1 MVTGKGDMKRL
12 CFSAASLALVVS
24 TLLAVQAPP
33 VVQASPAIPAQVH
46 ACAAV
51 PAGFARCFAI
61 GLTNPNAGP
70 NNPATRLAA
79 RPIGPSARTV
89 SSCPAGPNSG
99 YTPCQLQNA
108 YVLTSAA
115 STNGAGETEA
125 IVDAYLDATAFSDV
139 NTYRAQFG
147 LSPLTNCA
155 TSDTTHHCFWQ
166 VGQTGSTSALPTR
179 SNAGWTAEQSLDVD
193 MASAICP
200 NCNILLIEAN
210 SSSTANLDAGVTTAA
225 SFGHNVVS
233 ISNSWG
239 GSEFSSETSDATFTH
254 PGIAITASTGDSGYG
269 VQYPASSPYVT
280 AVGGTSL
287 AQSSNGWS
295 ETAWS
300 GAGSGCSAY
309 VAQPSWQS
317 SVGNITSVC
326 GKRAVADVSADADPN
341 TGVAVYNSSSYQYV
355 KAGWQVWGG
364 TSVASPIIAGVYAL
378 AGNTSTSA
386 DGSYSYS
393 HTSSLFD
400 VTNGSNGSCGNL
412 LCNATT
418 GWDGPT
424 GNGTPNGTG
433 AF

>member
-1 MVTGKGDMKRL
+1 MKRRWL
-12 CFSAASLALVVS
+12 SGASVALVVAA
-24 TLLAVQAPP
+24 LMAAQAPP
-33 VVQASPAIPAQVH
+33 VVQATPVIPAQVH
-46 ACAAV
+46 ACGAV

-61 GLTNPNAGP
+61 GLTNPNGGP
-70 NNPATRLAA
+70 NNPASRPTSPPTR
-79 RPIGPSARTV
+79 SSTRTV
-89 SSCPAGPNSG
+89 ASCPAGPNSG

-115 STNGAGETEA
+115 STKGSGETEA
-125 IVDAYLDATAFSDV
+125 IVDAFLDSTAFSDV
-139 NTYRAQFG
+139 STYRAQFG

-166 VGQTGSTSALPTR
+166 VGQTGSTTAVPSR

-200 NCNILLIEAN
+200 NCNILLVEATTN
-210 SSSTANLDAGVTTAA
+210 SFANLEAAVGAAA

-239 GSEFSSETSDATFTH
+239 GGEVSSETSDTAFNH
-254 PGIAITASTGDSGYG
+254 PGIAVTASSGDSGFG

-287 AQSSNGWS
+287 SIPKGTNTWT

-309 VAQPSWQS
+309 VAQPTWQS
-317 SVGNITSVC
+317 SVSNITSVC
-326 GKRAVADVSADADPN
+326 SKRAVADVSADADPN
-341 TGVAVYNSSSYQYV
+341 TGVAVFNSSSFEFV

-378 AGNTSTSA
+378 AGNAASVTY
-386 DGSYSYS
+386 GSYSYS

-400 VTNGSNGSCGNL
+400 VTSGSNGSCGND
-412 LCNATT
+412 LCNATS

-424 GNGTPNGTG
+424 GNGTPDGTG
-433 AF
+433 GF

>member
-1 MVTGKGDMKRL
+1 M
-12 CFSAASLALVVS
+12 AAPGTPL
-24 TLLAVQAPP
+24 VQA
-33 VVQASPAIPAQVH
+33 APAIPAQIH
-46 ACAAV
+46 ACGAV

-61 GLTNPNAGP
+61 GLTDPNGGP
-70 NNPATRLAA
+70 NPPATSRVSPSLGSAA
-79 RPIGPSARTV
+79 RTA
-89 SSCPAGPNSG
+89 SSCPTGPNAG
-99 YTPCQLQNA
+99 YTPCQLQDA

-115 STNGAGETEA
+115 STNGAGRTEA
-125 IVDAYLDATAFSDV
+125 IVDAYLDSTAFSDV

-147 LSPLTNCA
+147 LSALTNCA

-166 VGQTGSTSALPTR
+166 VGQTGKTSALPTR
-179 SNAGWTAEQSLDVD
+179 SNSGWTAEQSLDVD

-200 NCNILLIEAN
+200 NCNILLVEATSN
-210 SSSTANLDAGVTTAA
+210 STANLDAAVSAAA

-239 GSEFSSETSDATFTH
+239 GSETSSETSDTTFKH

-269 VQYPASSPYVT
+269 VEYPASSPYVT

-287 AQSSNGWS
+287 SESSNTWS
-295 ETAWS
+295 ETAWN

-309 VAQPSWQS
+309 VAQPLWQN
-317 SVGNITSVC
+317 SVSTITSVC

-364 TSVASPIIAGVYAL
+364 TSVASPIIGGVYAL
-378 AGNTSTSA
+378 AGNTSTIN

-393 HTSSLFD
+393 HTSSVFD
-400 VTNGSNGSCGNL
+400 VTSGSNGSCGND
-412 LCNATT
+412 LCTATT